1 MNNNNELLTALNAL
15 LAEKLTAINQFMVH
29 SEMCDNLGYHNL
41 HKTIQN
47 LATDQMILA
56 EWLIERISFLEGSL
70 TLPSLQTFMIE
81 KTITEMVSTKTGREP
96 GALHKY
102 AKAIELARLA
112 NDYATSDL
120 LNNMLQ
126 KDNGQLDWAELQRIQ
141 IEEKGLK
148 NYLIAQAEYMVN

>member
-70 TLPSLQTFMIE
+70 TL
-81 KTITEMVSTKTGREP
+81 
-96 GALHKY
+96 HKY